1 MGLPDVKA
9 TFGIIQVT
17 VPYTYQRG
25 GTIYYQRGIPDDLQD
40 RYGSKRIKI
49 NLETSDIRV
58 AAKRVEAINREV
70 EAEWV
75 LLRASPESS
84 PKALKK
90 HAEELLKRWGLSP
103 APTPNDRDAVD
114 LFYDHLEQK
123 REAYAAGDEDSYREA
138 RGGEYLD
145 PVEIKAAQLL
155 AGAVRPLLSDALELY
170 LQVHP
175 KRDDEKFVTY
185 TQRAFSTLSS
195 AIGDKAIDE
204 LSREDA
210 HKYVAAQSKGGAKTS
225 TIRRRLNVVRVVIE
239 TWFREKD
246 INRKNP
252 FAQVPIAAE
261 GADAKKRETFTTEE
275 LQALI
280 TECREKDDDVRWLVA
295 ILADTGARLAEVAG
309 LALDDIILDGDVPH
323 IVIEPRPWRSI
334 KNADSARS
342 VPLVGSALWAA
353 QRVKE
358 EAKKGQRFAFPRY
371 TTEEETKAVHA
382 SATIAKWIRSLKLD
396 GVSMDHTAHELR
408 HTMADRLRDV
418 QCPEDIRFAIG
429 GWASKGIGSKYG
441 KGYTL
446 RVMQEWLKEVV

>member
-1 MGLPDVKA
+1 VRA

-40 RYGSKRIKI
+40 RYGAKRIKV
-49 NLETSDIRV
+49 NLGTSDIRV
-58 AAKRVEAINREV
+58 AAKRVETLNREV
-70 EAEWV
+70 EAEWT

-90 HAEELLKRWGLSP
+90 HAEELLKKWGLSP
-103 APTPNDRDAVD
+103 APTPNDSDAVD
-114 LFYDHLEQK
+114 LFHDHLERK
-123 REAYAAGDEDSYREA
+123 REAYAGDDEEAYREA
-138 RGGEYLD
+138 TGEEYLN

-155 AGAVRPLLSDALELY
+155 AGTIKPLLSDALELY
-170 LQVHP
+170 LRVHP

-185 TQRAFSTLSS
+185 TKRAFSTLTG
-195 AIGDKAIDE
+195 AIGDKAIED

-210 HKYVAAQSKGGAKTS
+210 HRYVAAQTKSGAKTT
-225 TIRRRLNVVRVVIE
+225 TIRRRLNVARVIVE
-239 TWFREKD
+239 TWFRERD

-275 LQALI
+275 LKTLI
-280 TECREKDDDVRWLVA
+280 TECRAKDDDVRWLVA

-309 LALDDIILDGDVPH
+309 LALDDIVLDAETPH

-334 KNADSARS
+334 KNTDSARS
-342 VPLVGSALWAA
+342 VPLVGAALWAA

-358 EAKKGQRFAFPRY
+358 EAGKGQRFAFPRY
-371 TTEEETKAVHA
+371 TTGEEAKATHA
-382 SATIAKWIRSLKLD
+382 SATIAKWIRSLGL
-396 GVSMDHTAHELR
+396 DHTAHELR

-418 QCPEDIRFAIG
+418 GCPQEVRETIG
-429 GWASKGIGSKYG
+429 GWATKGIAAQYG
-441 KGYTL
+441 RGYTL
-446 RVMQEWLKEVV
+446 RVMAEWLGKTVV

>member
-1 MGLPDVKA
+1 MRA

-40 RYGSKRIKI
+40 RYGAKRIKV
-49 NLETSDIRV
+49 NLGTSDIRV
-58 AAKRVEAINREV
+58 AAKRVEALNREV
-70 EAEWV
+70 EAEWT

-90 HAEELLKRWGLSP
+90 HAEELLKKWGLSP
-103 APTPNDRDAVD
+103 APTPNNPDAVD
-114 LFYDHLEQK
+114 LFHDHLERK
-123 REAYAAGDEDSYREA
+123 REAYAGDDEVAYREA
-138 RGGEYLD
+138 TGDEYLN

-155 AGAVRPLLSDALELY
+155 AGTIKPLLSDALELY
-170 LQVHP
+170 LAVHP

-185 TQRAFSTLSS
+185 TKRAFDTLTS
-195 AIGDKAIDE
+195 AIGDKAIED

-210 HKYVAAQSKGGAKTS
+210 HKYVAAQTKSGAKTT
-225 TIRRRLNVVRVVIE
+225 TIRRRLNVARVVVE

-275 LQALI
+275 LRTLI
-280 TECREKDDDVRWLVA
+280 AECRAKDDDVRWLVA

-309 LALDDIILDGDVPH
+309 LALDDIVLDAETPH
-323 IVIEPRPWRSI
+323 IVIEARPWRGI
-334 KNADSARS
+334 KNTDSARS
-342 VPLVGSALWAA
+342 VPLVGAALWAA

-358 EAKKGQRFAFPRY
+358 EAAEGQRFAFPRY
-371 TTEEETKAVHA
+371 TSAEETKAVHA
-382 SATIAKWIRSLKLD
+382 SATIAKWIRSLKL
-396 GVSMDHTAHELR
+396 DHTAHELR

-446 RVMQEWLKEVV
+446 RVMAEWLSKVVVD